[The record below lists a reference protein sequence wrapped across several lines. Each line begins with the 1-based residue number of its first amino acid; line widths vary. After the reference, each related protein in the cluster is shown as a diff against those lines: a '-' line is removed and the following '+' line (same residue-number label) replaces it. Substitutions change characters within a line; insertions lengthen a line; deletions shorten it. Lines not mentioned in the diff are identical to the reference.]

1 MLRFYRDR
9 TAQILAVCICLVF
22 GIAGP
27 AAAKSALTDTSGIL
41 KYVPDDTPYVFATG
55 DALPDD
61 LLDFMEPQIDEVLKA
76 YQVFFREIF
85 RGAMTK
91 NSADMSIEDIQKY
104 SAIVDELANLLSIEE
119 IRNAGIERH
128 AAMVVFGNGLLPV
141 IRIELADPAKFEV
154 VIKRLEAAAG
164 DSMKTG
170 EVGGTTY
177 RYAGDDEAQIIIGVF
192 EGDAVFALAPANVDE
207 DRLKAIVGL
216 TPPATSIAETGRL
229 LKISK
234 EYGFSEYYVGYIDNL
249 QIASVFLDKPS
260 GMNAVLLESAD
271 YSFEELSDVCRKEI
285 RGVVGIAPRI
295 VIGYGEIS
303 IRQMNGSMI
312 IELRDDIA
320 RGMSTLSALVPGL
333 GVDAGGLLS
342 FGMSLNVPALYAFAE
357 ARLDAIEADPFECEY
372 FAEIQAGVAAGRA
385 ALEQPLPPFVTGL
398 RGFKADIE
406 SLGDYELGSDE
417 PPDDINA
424 SLVVAMEDAEAA
436 YLMGTMMSADLAT
449 VDLQPD
455 GVPVPLAL
463 PLLQG
468 VAKAAYAAMTEN
480 ALAIAIGSESRT
492 RVSEV
497 ISASSIEPPPIMS
510 VSVDATAYYPLI
522 AKSMMEEQ
530 DEEGE
535 ENPLPESAR
544 IALSDAMKSMG
555 AMYDR
560 VLMDVQFTS
569 RGIEISSSVTLQQ

>member
-104 SAIVDELANLLSIEE
+104 SAIVDELANLLSIEG

-128 AAMVVFGNGLLPV
+128 TAMVVFGNGLLPV
-141 IRIELADPAKFEV
+141 IRIELADPAKFEA

-170 EVGGTTY
+170 QVDGTTY

-192 EGDAVFALAPANVDE
+192 EGDAVFAFAPANLDDE
-207 DRLKAIVGL
+207 QIKVVVGL
-216 TPPATSIAETGRL
+216 TPPATSIVETGRL

-234 EYGFSEYYVGYIDNL
+234 EYGFSEYYIGFIDNL
-249 QIASVFLDKPS
+249 RIAAVFLEKPA
-260 GMNAVLLESAD
+260 GMNAVLLESVE
-271 YSFEELSDVCRKEI
+271 YNFEDVSKTCRSEI
-285 RGVVGIAPRI
+285 LDVVAIAPRM
-295 VIGYGEIS
+295 VVGYGEINMQ
-303 IRQMNGSMI
+303 QMNAKMV

-320 RGMSTLSALVPGL
+320 KGMSTLSALVPGL
-333 GVDAGGLLS
+333 GIDAGGLLS

-385 ALEQPLPPFVTGL
+385 ALEQSLPPFVTGL

-463 PLLQG
+463 PQLQA

-510 VSVDATAYYPLI
+510 VSVDATAYYALI

-535 ENPLPESAR
+535 ENPLPEAAR

>member
-104 SAIVDELANLLSIEE
+104 SVIVDELANLLSIEG

-141 IRIELADPAKFEV
+141 IRFELADPKKIEA
-154 VIKRLEAAAG
+154 VIKRLEKSAG
-164 DSMKTG
+164 DGMKTG
-170 EVGGTTY
+170 EVDGMTY

-207 DRLKAIVGL
+207 DQLKAIVGL

-234 EYGFSEYYVGYIDNL
+234 EYGFSEYYIGFIDNL
-249 QIASVFLDKPS
+249 RVAAVFLDKPA
-260 GMNAVLLESAD
+260 GMNAVFLESVE
-271 YSFEELSDVCRKEI
+271 YKYEDVSKTCRSEI
-285 RGVVGIAPRI
+285 LDVVAIVPRM
-295 VIGYGEIS
+295 VVGYGEINMQ
-303 IRQMNGSMI
+303 QMNAKMV

-320 RGMSTLSALVPGL
+320 KGMSTLSALVPGL
-333 GVDAGGLLS
+333 GIDAGGLLS

-417 PPDDINA
+417 SPDDINA
-424 SLVVAMEDAEAA
+424 SLVVGMEDAEAA

-449 VDLQPD
+449 VDLQPN

-463 PLLQG
+463 PQLQA

-510 VSVDATAYYPLI
+510 VSVDATAYYALI
-522 AKSMMEEQ
+522 AQSMMEEQ

-535 ENPLPESAR
+535 ENPLPEAAR

>member
-104 SAIVDELANLLSIEE
+104 SAIVDELANLLSIEG

-234 EYGFSEYYVGYIDNL
+234 EYGFSEYYIGFIDNL
-249 QIASVFLDKPS
+249 RIAAVFLDEPA
-260 GMNAVLLESAD
+260 GMNAVLLESVE
-271 YSFEELSDVCRKEI
+271 YNFEDVSKTCRSEI
-285 RGVVGIAPRI
+285 LDVVAIVPRM
-295 VIGYGEIS
+295 VVGYGEINMQ
-303 IRQMNGSMI
+303 QMNAKMV

-320 RGMSTLSALVPGL
+320 KGMSTLSALVPGL
-333 GVDAGGLLS
+333 GIDAGGLLS

-463 PLLQG
+463 PQLQA

-510 VSVDATAYYPLI
+510 VSVDATAYYALI

-535 ENPLPESAR
+535 ENPLPEAAR

>member
-1 MLRFYRDR
+1 MLKIYRDR
-9 TAQILAVCICLVF
+9 TVRILALSISLIFSVACTSVTK
-22 GIAGP
+22 G
-27 AAAKSALTDTSGIL
+27 ALTDTSGIL

-55 DALPDD
+55 DSLPDE

-91 NSADMSIEDIQKY
+91 KSADMSIEDIQKY
-104 SAIVDELANLLSIEE
+104 STIVDELANFLSIEG
-119 IRNAGIERH
+119 IRNAGIERD
-128 AAMVVFGNGLLPV
+128 AAMVFFGNGLLPV
-141 IRIELADPAKFEV
+141 FRIELGDAEKFEA
-154 VIKRLEAAAG
+154 VIKRLEASAG
-164 DSMKTG
+164 DGMKTG
-170 EVGGTTY
+170 EVDGTTY

-192 EGDAVFALAPANVDE
+192 EGDAVFALAPANVD
-207 DRLKAIVGL
+207 DDQLKAIVGL

-234 EYGFSEYYVGYIDNL
+234 EYGFSEYYIGFIDNL
-249 QIASVFLDKPS
+249 QIAAVFLDKPS
-260 GMNAVLLESAD
+260 GMSAVLLEGVE
-271 YSFEELSDVCRKEI
+271 YNYEDVSKTCRSEI
-285 RGVVGIAPRI
+285 LDVVAIAPRM
-295 VIGYGEIS
+295 VVGYGEINMQ
-303 IRQMNGSMI
+303 QMNAKMV

-320 RGMSTLSALVPGL
+320 QGMSTLSALVPGL
-333 GVDAGGLLS
+333 GIDAGGLLS

-357 ARLDAIEADPFECEY
+357 TRLDAIEADPFECEY

-398 RGFKADIE
+398 RGFKVDIE

-497 ISASSIEPPPIMS
+497 ISASSIEPPPNMS
-510 VSVDATAYYPLI
+510 VSVDATAYYALI

>member
-9 TAQILAVCICLVF
+9 TVQILAVCICLVF
-22 GIAGP
+22 GFAGTV
-27 AAAKSALTDTSGIL
+27 AAKSALTDTSGIL

-104 SAIVDELANLLSIEE
+104 STIVDELANFLSIEG
-119 IRNAGIERH
+119 IRNVGIERH

-141 IRIELADPAKFEV
+141 IRIELADPAKFET

-207 DRLKAIVGL
+207 EKLKAIVGL

-234 EYGFSEYYVGYIDNL
+234 EYGFSEYYIGFIDNL
-249 QIASVFLDKPS
+249 RIAAVFLDEPA
-260 GMNAVLLESAD
+260 GMNAVLLESVE
-271 YSFEELSDVCRKEI
+271 YNFEDVSKTCRSEI
-285 RGVVGIAPRI
+285 LDVVAIAPRM
-295 VIGYGEIS
+295 VVGYGEINMQ
-303 IRQMNGSMI
+303 QMNAKMV

-320 RGMSTLSALVPGL
+320 KGMSTLSALVPGL
-333 GVDAGGLLS
+333 GIDAGGLLS

-406 SLGDYELGSDE
+406 
-417 PPDDINA
+417 
-424 SLVVAMEDAEAA
+424 
-436 YLMGTMMSADLAT
+436 
-449 VDLQPD
+449 
-455 GVPVPLAL
+455 
-463 PLLQG
+463 
-468 VAKAAYAAMTEN
+468 
-480 ALAIAIGSESRT
+480 
-492 RVSEV
+492 
-497 ISASSIEPPPIMS
+497 
-510 VSVDATAYYPLI
+510 
-522 AKSMMEEQ
+522 
-530 DEEGE
+530 
-535 ENPLPESAR
+535 
-544 IALSDAMKSMG
+544 
-555 AMYDR
+555 
-560 VLMDVQFTS
+560 
-569 RGIEISSSVTLQQ
+569 

>member
-1 MLRFYRDR
+1 MLKIYRDR
-9 TAQILAVCICLVF
+9 TVRILALSISLIF
-22 GIAGP
+22 GVACTSVTKG
-27 AAAKSALTDTSGIL
+27 ALTDESGIL
-41 KYVPDDTPYVFATG
+41 KYIPDDTPYVFVSG
-55 DALPDD
+55 NPLPDD
-61 LLDFMEPQIDEVLKA
+61 LLDLMEPQIDEVLKA

-91 NSADMSIEDIQKY
+91 KNADISIEDIQKY
-104 SAIVDELANLLSIEE
+104 SAIIDELANLLSIEG

-141 IRIELADPAKFEV
+141 IRFELADPKKFEA
-154 VIKRLEAAAG
+154 VIKRLEESAG

-170 EVGGTTY
+170 EVDGTTY

-207 DRLKAIVGL
+207 DQLKAIVGL

-234 EYGFSEYYVGYIDNL
+234 EYGFSEYYIGFIDNL
-249 QIASVFLDKPS
+249 RIAAVFLEKPA
-260 GMNAVLLESAD
+260 GMNAVLFESVE
-271 YSFEELSDVCRKEI
+271 YNYEDVSKTCRSEI
-285 RGVVGIAPRI
+285 LDVVAIAPRM
-295 VIGYGEIS
+295 VVGYGEINMQ
-303 IRQMNGSMI
+303 QMNAKMV

-320 RGMSTLSALVPGL
+320 KGLSTLSALVPGL
-333 GVDAGGLLS
+333 GMDAGGLLS

-385 ALEQPLPPFVTGL
+385 ALEQPLPPFVIGL

-436 YLMGTMMSADLAT
+436 YLMGTMMSADLAA

-463 PLLQG
+463 PQLQA

-510 VSVDATAYYPLI
+510 VSVDATAYYALI

-535 ENPLPESAR
+535 ENPLPEAAR

-569 RGIEISSSVTLQQ
+569 RGIEINSSVTLQQ

>member
-104 SAIVDELANLLSIEE
+104 SVIVDELANLLSIEG

-141 IRIELADPAKFEV
+141 IRFELADPKKIEA
-154 VIKRLEAAAG
+154 VIKRLEKSAG
-164 DSMKTG
+164 DGMKTG
-170 EVGGTTY
+170 EVDGMTY

-207 DRLKAIVGL
+207 DQLKAIVGL

-234 EYGFSEYYVGYIDNL
+234 EYGFSEYYIGFIDNL
-249 QIASVFLDKPS
+249 RVAAVFLDKPA
-260 GMNAVLLESAD
+260 GMNAVLLESVE
-271 YSFEELSDVCRKEI
+271 YNFEDVSKTCRSEI
-285 RGVVGIAPRI
+285 LDVVAIAPRM
-295 VIGYGEIS
+295 VVGYGEINMQ
-303 IRQMNGSMI
+303 QMNAKMV

-320 RGMSTLSALVPGL
+320 KGMSTLSALVPGL
-333 GVDAGGLLS
+333 GIDAGGLLS

-417 PPDDINA
+417 SPDDINA
-424 SLVVAMEDAEAA
+424 SLVVGMEDAEAA

-449 VDLQPD
+449 VDLQPN

-463 PLLQG
+463 PQLQA

-510 VSVDATAYYPLI
+510 VSVDATAYYALI
-522 AKSMMEEQ
+522 AQSMMEEQ

-535 ENPLPESAR
+535 ENPLPEAAR